1 MISCIASTPLE
12 RFQEQLAR
20 VEFACFPVKFQSITC
35 SVFSVKIIWFYPVIT
50 YIVNTV
56 FKKLPTLENRD
67 RKTTGLL
74 EFGGPWEELRVVSD
88 RASSMVSA
96 FFKC

>member
-1 MISCIASTPLE
+1 M
-12 RFQEQLAR
+12 
-20 VEFACFPVKFQSITC
+20 
-35 SVFSVKIIWFYPVIT
+35 KIIWFYPVIT